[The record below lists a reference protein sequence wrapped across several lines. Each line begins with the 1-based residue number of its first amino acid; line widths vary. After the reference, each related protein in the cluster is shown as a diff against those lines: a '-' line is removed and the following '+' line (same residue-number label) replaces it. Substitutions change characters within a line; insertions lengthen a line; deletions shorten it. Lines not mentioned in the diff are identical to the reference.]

1 MDIGTVTSL
10 ISSVGFPIACCFVCF
25 WYIKKMNDEHRQEM
39 EKLTIKL
46 TEINKSETEKLSET
60 IRNNTS
66 VMMKL
71 IEKIEKGGTQKWE

>member
-39 EKLTIKL
+39 EKPTD
-46 TEINKSETEKLSET
+46 EINEVTVPISIFSPLYSISQNFQKVKIFVDKMKKYDI
-60 IRNNTS
+60 IR
-66 VMMKL
+66 
-71 IEKIEKGGTQKWE
+71 